1 MILLAFVVGRWY
13 GRDANQCPVCSD
25 NCFPVLRYNPK
36 TRALEE
42 DETSDFFSWFD
53 KDNEDEEFIGQPM
66 KDIWEEPVKV
76 REPLF
81 PRLHYRLLT
90 LCPGG
95 Y

>member
-1 MILLAFVVGRWY
+1 MGAQPLVALTSTLTWQAG
-13 GRDANQCPVCSD
+13 
-25 NCFPVLRYNPK
+25 K
-36 TRALEE
+36 KRALEE